1 MNSPAPEED
10 DGSPGGAGG
19 GGGCARLLCQTRL
32 RFQKDVT
39 RVAVNST
46 GTLAALCGKKL
57 SVIGLTAPFAVA
69 RELTLANKAV
79 PLSAVFSPHSH
90 QASYVGCHAGQS
102 VSLFN
107 LSDARSPLQATLPH
121 QRNVRSFSWSLFD
134 PSLVASCA
142 ADNAIHLWDL
152 RDLKNVRAASTLKA
166 RRLIRFSRFLTC
178 SSGVHFGAGERAVEQ
193 AQRQSAGQCARH
205 SGRDLGSAQERAS
218 DFHHGTSHQNR
229 QH

>member
-1 MNSPAPEED
+1 MDSPAPEED
-10 DGSPGGAGG
+10 DGSAGGGAGG

-90 QASYVGCHAGQS
+90 QASFVGCHAGQS

-107 LSDARSPLQATLPH
+107 LNDARSPLQATLPH

-166 RRLIRFSRFLTC
+166 RASFGSLFPFAHRLLRCLLRGWRACGGTSTTATCWPARTTFRSRFGT
-178 SSGVHFGAGERAVEQ
+178 
-193 AQRQSAGQCARH
+193 CARA
-205 SGRDLGSAQERAS
+205 RP
-218 DFHHGTSHQNR
+218 
-229 QH
+229 